1 MRSFTCSFCH
11 EPISLYSSPCSKAV
25 TWVAGTN
32 YPKGTIVKF
41 TNGKYYLEVNNGTNG
56 SDGTDPTISTWYW
69 QPTSCS

>member
-1 MRSFTCSFCH
+1 
-11 EPISLYSSPCSKAV
+11 V

-32 YPKGTIVKF
+32 YPKGTIVRF

-69 QPTSCS
+69 QPTSCN